1 MDLVVIGLQVIA
13 DLSLQSGKSVL
24 TGKFREV
31 LMGHGVT
38 NVEAQ
43 IRN

>member
-1 MDLVVIGLQVIA
+1 MDLVVICLQVIA
-13 DLSLQSGKSVL
+13 ALSLQKRVKGN
-24 TGKFREV
+24 FREV

-38 NVEAQ
+38 NAEAQ